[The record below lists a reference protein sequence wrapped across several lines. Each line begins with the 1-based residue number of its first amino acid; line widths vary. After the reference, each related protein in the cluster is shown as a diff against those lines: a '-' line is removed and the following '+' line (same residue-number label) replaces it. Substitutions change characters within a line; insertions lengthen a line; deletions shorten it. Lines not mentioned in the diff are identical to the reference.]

1 MSFFWAYG
9 SIENGANTV
18 PEDSNKGSV
27 MLDLSLPQEPSG
39 TTPEE
44 TVPEETAPEETS
56 PEQQTESNTIIP
68 EEKERPKPLRSES
81 FALCL
86 NSIFSVLFFA
96 GVVLH
101 LS

>member
-9 SIENGANTV
+9 SIENGAITA

-44 TVPEETAPEETS
+44 TVPEETVPEETT
-56 PEQQTESNTIIP
+56 PEEQTIIP
-68 EEKERPKPLRSES
+68 EDKERPKPFRSES